1 MCSVGAER
9 EEEGGGRTGRWR
21 ELGGGR
27 QRVVGAARLSES
39 RYIRKYK
46 SIQDSAEERCL
57 ACR

>member
-1 MCSVGAER
+1 MCSVGGER
-9 EEEGGGRTGRWR
+9 EKGEGGGGWR

>member
-1 MCSVGAER
+1 MCSVGGER
-9 EEEGGGRTGRWR
+9 EGRWR

-27 QRVVGAARLSES
+27 QRVVVGAASLSES